1 MKAGVTGDYFELRDF
16 VDSILHDT
24 DPPMDVYDAMDYT
37 VPGLVSEQSIAN
49 GGAPVEVPNFR
60 PQATEQWNSYLAQ
73 KWARFVEDPFTGR
86 KYASS

>member
-1 MKAGVTGDYFELRDF
+1 
-16 VDSILHDT
+16 
-24 DPPMDVYDAMDYT
+24 MDVYDAMDYT

-49 GGAPVEVPNFR
+49 GGTPVEVPNFR